1 MYDVLCSIAKLS
13 CLCMTHSLLDS
24 VYKLGEIKY
33 QVKMGK
39 YIYYNRWNSLLNPTT
54 NSNLNTV

>member
-1 MYDVLCSIAKLS
+1 
-13 CLCMTHSLLDS
+13 MTHSLLDS

-33 QVKMGK
+33 QVKMEK
-39 YIYYNRWNSLLNPTT
+39 NIYYNRWNSLLNPTT